1 MAKTKLH
8 PVVIFLLGA
17 LAGALLL
24 FAIFKLIPSNLQGD
38 ILKTDQIFI
47 PNGFETTED
56 IFIPN
61 GIEGGENIFIPNGF
75 RSTRDIFIPNG
86 IR

>member
-8 PVVIFLLGA
+8 PVIIFLLGT

-24 FAIFKLIPSNLQGD
+24 FAISKMVPANMQGD
-38 ILKTDQIFI
+38 ILNTNQIFI
-47 PNGFETTED
+47 PNGFETNED

-75 RSTRDIFIPNG
+75 RSTQDIFIPNG